1 MVFRMRKCVFALII
15 LGLVFV
21 LSVPG
26 LCQGISL
33 DTIFASVEIPDSYT
47 ILTPENMETNNDFL
61 QARGTTTDVM
71 LQTFRTE
78 GILLQAYGKKGDTCL
93 QITALEDV
101 DAKTYFDIDQ
111 QTPSV
116 RAKYRREH
124 LDGAAYE
131 LLGISYD
138 SAEWRNTTAYGRF
151 LMLKYVQRL
160 GGKVD
165 HRGFARRTIRNGYTI
180 TVDYQV
186 FGRGITAKDNNALN
200 DVMDTW
206 RFTKVL
212 SMSNADTDNAETG
225 SAGAAVGTDA
235 VIESA
240 SGMTEYT
247 QKPPEQTNDASFTV
261 EGITTPGAEVSA
273 SVLHAATMKT
283 IVAADTAS
291 KSGKFA
297 LDVTLPQEGVY
308 IMALTVTVNGK
319 DIDGFVFPEITYD
332 KTLLPVR
339 FNETFPEEITQNKF
353 TFSGVTDS
361 AVQIELNV
369 NGDISKKKSNAKG
382 EFSFTVNTA
391 KEGTYTFDL
400 TFSKKGLEDQHV
412 SFNAQRTISYS
423 EERAKIREEAIKPAH
438 STLTSKIKGYTGRI
452 MGYNAYVKEIQK
464 SGDAWVVF
472 MAFRQTKS
480 GYRDIIVV
488 ATKDEP
494 SLMVDTQVKMYGQC
508 TGMYQVQDDN
518 GVTEYPSFDLLFWDN

>member
-1 MVFRMRKCVFALII
+1 MRKFAFTLIV
-15 LGLVFV
+15 LGLVLV
-21 LSVPG
+21 VSVPG

-47 ILTPENMETNNDFL
+47 ILTPENMETNSAFL
-61 QARGTTTDVM
+61 QAKGMTVDVM
-71 LQTFRTE
+71 LQTFEAE
-78 GILLQAYGKKGDTCL
+78 GILLQAYGKSGDTCL

-111 QTPSV
+111 QTPTV

-124 LDGAAYE
+124 LDGEAYE

-212 SMSNADTDNAETG
+212 SKSNASSDNKDSGSTET
-225 SAGAAVGTDA
+225 AVGST
-235 VIESA
+235 
-240 SGMTEYT
+240 SGTTEYT
-247 QKPPEQTNDASFTV
+247 QKPPEETNDAFLTV
-261 EGITTPGAEVSA
+261 EGITTPGAEISA

-283 IVAADTAS
+283 IVASDTAS
-291 KSGKFA
+291 KSGKFT
-297 LDVTLPQEGVY
+297 LDVNLPQEGVY
-308 IMALTVTVNGK
+308 IMAVTVTVNGK
-319 DIDGFVFPEITYD
+319 DIDSTVFPEITYN
-332 KTLLPVR
+332 KSLLPIR
-339 FNETFPEEITQNKF
+339 FNETFPEEITKNKF

-361 AVQIELNV
+361 AVQIELKV
-369 NGDISKKKSNAKG
+369 NEDIYKKKSNAKG

-400 TFSKKGLEDQHV
+400 TFTKKGLEDQHV
-412 SFNAQRTISYS
+412 SFNSQRTISDS
-423 EERAKIREEAIKPAH
+423 EEHAKIREEAIKPAH

-452 MGYNAYVKEIQK
+452 MGYSAYVKEIQK
-464 SGDAWVVF
+464 SGDAWIVF

-488 ATKDEP
+488 TAKDEP

-518 GVTEYPSFDLLFWDN
+518 GITEYPAFDLLFWDN